1 MLSIENDGN
10 VLANSLVV
18 TKELFIFILIALDL
32 LFLTSKIEP
41 VLSSYAFILKEL
53 EPFLMRDSKFDV
65 LKDLPQLATYID
77 SRIEVLPQ
85 PFFPK
90 KRFDLLEISIVR
102 ASKHLK
108 LRSSILEKATTYIRS
123 GITTYLGLSLLGG
136 VSRQL
141 LSDPKKFI

>member
-1 MLSIENDGN
+1 
-10 VLANSLVV
+10 
-18 TKELFIFILIALDL
+18 
-32 LFLTSKIEP
+32 
-41 VLSSYAFILKEL
+41 
-53 EPFLMRDSKFDV
+53 MRDSKFDV